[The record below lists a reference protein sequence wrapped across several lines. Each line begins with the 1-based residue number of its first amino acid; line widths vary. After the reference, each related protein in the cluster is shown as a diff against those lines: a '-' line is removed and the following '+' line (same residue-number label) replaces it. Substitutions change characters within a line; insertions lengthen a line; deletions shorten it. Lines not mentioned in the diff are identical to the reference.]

1 MQERP
6 VYLDLTKI
14 RLPMSAFSSIT
25 HRLSGMYIFFV
36 TLPLILYVIDQSL
49 SSRSSFD
56 KLADDIVS
64 ISFFS
69 FFLFISISIFWYHIL
84 TGVRHLIM
92 DFFHIG
98 ESLNGSHYS
107 SIFTLFIW
115 SSVIPVWNHEQ
126 SSNHVF
132 MHIASQYD
140 WAGSVKFDGLERT

>member
-25 HRLSGMYIFFV
+25 HRLSGMYVFFI
-36 TLPLILYVIDQSL
+36 TLPLMLYIINQSTSSKSNYEKLLIDIS
-49 SSRSSFD
+49 
-56 KLADDIVS
+56 S

-69 FFLFISISIFWYHIL
+69 IFVFVSIAIFWYHIL
-84 TGVRHLIM
+84 TGIRHLIM

-107 SIFTLFIW
+107 SIFTIIFWIISSIILFGYL
-115 SSVIPVWNHEQ
+115 
-126 SSNHVF
+126 F
-132 MHIASQYD
+132 
-140 WAGSVKFDGLERT
+140 L

>member
-69 FFLFISISIFWYHIL
+69 FFLFISVSIFWYHIL

-98 ESLNGSHYS
+98 ESLNGSYYS
-107 SIFTLFIW
+107 SIFTFVIWLLTSIVFCGYLFI
-115 SSVIPVWNHEQ
+115 
-126 SSNHVF
+126 
-132 MHIASQYD
+132 
-140 WAGSVKFDGLERT
+140 

>member
-6 VYLDLTKI
+6 IYLDLTKI

-36 TLPLILYVIDQSL
+36 ALPLILYVIDQSL

-69 FFLFISISIFWYHIL
+69 FFLFISVSIFWYHIL

-98 ESLNGSHYS
+98 ESLNGSYYS
-107 SIFTLFIW
+107 SIFTLVIWLLTSIVFCGYLFI
-115 SSVIPVWNHEQ
+115 
-126 SSNHVF
+126 
-132 MHIASQYD
+132 
-140 WAGSVKFDGLERT
+140 